1 VAHGG
6 YFNYGC
12 EAPGY
17 NEPGRGELNELA
29 QFHHAAVPRPGPR
42 HARRFLV
49 PLTGAGTVVASSV
62 RWPGVRLCKNE
73 RREHTPASR
82 ATRHQRNTRHRRTG
96 VGVYTITLDDSYV
109 GVNYWDVN
117 LAAPT
122 AAGTALNAVP
132 VAGPTNLG
140 AGGVAPVFTFVI
152 VNGSGTPTEAPAS
165 ARVHFIMVLRNFHR
179 GDQNP

>member
-1 VAHGG
+1 MSSHN
-6 YFNYGC
+6 FTMPQC
-12 EAPGY
+12 LD
-17 NEPGRGELNELA
+17 RGLVMLA
-29 QFHHAAVPRPGPR
+29 GSF
-42 HARRFLV
+42 V

-62 RWPGVRLCKNE
+62 VGQGFGYAKMNGVNTLQPAARPGING
-73 RREHTPASR
+73 TPGIV
-82 ATRHQRNTRHRRTG
+82 RTG

-165 ARVHFIMVLRNFHR
+165 ARVHFIMVLRNSTV
-179 GDQNP
+179 GDQKP